1 MIDGMRDPDLTDV
14 PSAVTVSKRRS
25 SPQLIWIIP
34 IVAALIGGWLAVKTV
49 LDKGPTVTITFKTAE
64 GLEAGKTKIKYK
76 NVDIGEVRGIVLSE
90 DHSHVV
96 VTTEFAKQAEHFL
109 VEDTRFWVVRARIG
123 GGEVSGLG
131 TILSGDFIGMD
142 IGHSTTPRGE
152 FTGLEVPPIVT
163 GEDPGRQFVLRSDDL
178 GSVDIGTSLF
188 FRRTHAGR
196 VVAHE
201 IDEDGKGVTIKVFV
215 NAPYDRYVNANTRFW
230 DASGIDLTFDASGV
244 KVETQ
249 SVISILAGG
258 VAFEAPVDGKP
269 LPEADSDTV
278 FTLFPNRAA
287 AMKQPDLQ
295 MLSFTLF
302 FQDSLRGL
310 SVGAPVELNG
320 VTIGEVK
327 SIKTEYNEQV
337 KHFLFPVEVDVFPGR
352 LRAISRK
359 PIADP
364 TDAEQKA
371 RLEKMVEDGL
381 RAQLRTGSLLTGQ
394 MYVAFEFFHQ
404 AVPAKIDWTKN
415 PPEFPTEPGTLKEL
429 QATLMKIGNTLEK
442 MPLEQIGGDLRAALQ
457 SLNRTLV
464 SAEQAV
470 KRVDK
475 EITPTAKTV
484 LDDSRRM
491 LNTVERTLASDA
503 PLQQDLRRS
512 LRDLSRAAQSLRELT
527 EFLERQP
534 ESLIRGKKESKR

>member
-109 VEDTRFWVVRARIG
+109 VDDTRFWVVRARIG

-142 IGHSTTPRGE
+142 IGHSTTPRRE

-188 FRRTHAGR
+188 FRRTQAGR

-230 DASGIDLTFDASGV
+230 DAGGIDLTFDASGV

-269 LPEADSDTV
+269 LPEADPDTV

-337 KHFLFPVEVDVFPGR
+337 KHFLFPVEVDIFPGR
-352 LRAISRK
+352 LRAISRQAHSGSDRCRTESPARK
-359 PIADP
+359 NGRRRASRP
-364 TDAEQKA
+364 T
-371 RLEKMVEDGL
+371 
-381 RAQLRTGSLLTGQ
+381 
-394 MYVAFEFFHQ
+394 
-404 AVPAKIDWTKN
+404 
-415 PPEFPTEPGTLKEL
+415 
-429 QATLMKIGNTLEK
+429 
-442 MPLEQIGGDLRAALQ
+442 
-457 SLNRTLV
+457 
-464 SAEQAV
+464 
-470 KRVDK
+470 
-475 EITPTAKTV
+475 
-484 LDDSRRM
+484 
-491 LNTVERTLASDA
+491 
-503 PLQQDLRRS
+503 
-512 LRDLSRAAQSLRELT
+512 
-527 EFLERQP
+527 
-534 ESLIRGKKESKR
+534 